1 MLKKKNPKKKKKKVM
16 SWKVILAISEIKL
29 LNVKKTGKILR
40 TLINLNKK
48 MLLQFFCRIP
58 YAGVQ
63 REKLIKN
70 LVKKLK
76 KTH

>member
-1 MLKKKNPKKKKKKVM
+1 
-16 SWKVILAISEIKL
+16 
-29 LNVKKTGKILR
+29 
-40 TLINLNKK
+40 

-76 KTH
+76 KHRLTIQSKKYLSHKKTKLLL